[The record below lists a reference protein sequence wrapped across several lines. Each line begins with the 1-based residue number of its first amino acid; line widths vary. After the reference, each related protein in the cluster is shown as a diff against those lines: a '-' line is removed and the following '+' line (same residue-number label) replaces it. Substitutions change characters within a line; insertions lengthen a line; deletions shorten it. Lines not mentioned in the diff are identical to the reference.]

1 MPYKKL
7 TEQRKFTNKEIKQ
20 MWDDLRI
27 RAAWYSMVVSGK
39 RVYSTKLKKEM
50 TEEEIVKQFSKLRA
64 ILWALGYP
72 LKSPKDKN
80 KKKTKK
86 VTAILYSKAIPLIK
100 KYLKEL
106 EGKVSKV

>member
-1 MPYKKL
+1 MDYNLSAILLYQMNK
-7 TEQRKFTNKEIKQ
+7 EQRKFTNKEIKQ

-80 KKKTKK
+80 KKK
-86 VTAILYSKAIPLIK
+86 
-100 KYLKEL
+100 LKSNSDL
-106 EGKVSKV
+106 VFKSYPSY